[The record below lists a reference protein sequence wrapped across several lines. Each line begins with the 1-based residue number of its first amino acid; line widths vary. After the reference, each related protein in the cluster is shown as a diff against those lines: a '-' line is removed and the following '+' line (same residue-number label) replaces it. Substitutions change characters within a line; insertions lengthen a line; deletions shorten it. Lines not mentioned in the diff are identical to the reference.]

1 MTMLSYDNYYA
12 IKGNQLIDE
21 LHLYAGH
28 QMLINA
34 EELGR
39 AIRHHQRMVITIDVV
54 DGKKFWVLL
63 PATEENIKKAWGHG
77 YLVVGKRC
85 NRIGGNE
92 AKAMRIHKGFKPLKR
107 DEVEI
112 RKKEA
117 EASLQKPESRSFS
130 GLLSKIPWLNKARR
144 KMEAEK
150 RQAEK
155 VDKGILPKAKI
166 IYTPMGNDRR
176 RKSKH

>member
-1 MTMLSYDNYYA
+1 MLSDEEYYKK
-12 IKGNQLIDE
+12 KGNQLIEE

-28 QMLINA
+28 QMLIDA

-39 AIRHHQRMVITIDVV
+39 AICSHQRMVITINVV
-54 DGKKFWVLL
+54 NGKKSWILL

-85 NRIGGNE
+85 HRIGGNE

-117 EASLQKPESRSFS
+117 EASLQNPESKSFS
-130 GLLSKIPWLNKARR
+130 RLLSKIPWLNKARR

-155 VDKGILPKAKI
+155 VDKGILSKAKI

>member
-1 MTMLSYDNYYA
+1 MQSDEEYNKK
-12 IKGNQLIDE
+12 KGNQLIEE

-34 EELGR
+34 EELGK
-39 AIRHHQRMVITIDVV
+39 AINNHQRMVITIDVV
-54 DGKKFWVLL
+54 DGKRSWVLL

-77 YLVVGKRC
+77 YLVVGKHWH
-85 NRIGGNE
+85 RIGGNE
-92 AKAMRIHKGFKPLKR
+92 TRTKRTHKGFKPLKR
-107 DEVEI
+107 GEVEI

-117 EASLQKPESRSFS
+117 EASLQKPESNSFS
-130 GLLSKIPWLNKARR
+130 GVFSKIPWLNKARR

-150 RQAEK
+150 KQAEK

-176 RKSKH
+176 RK

>member
-1 MTMLSYDNYYA
+1 MTMFSDEEYYKK
-12 IKGNQLIDE
+12 KGNLLIEE

-34 EELGR
+34 GELGR

-54 DGKKFWVLL
+54 VGKKSWVLL

-77 YLVVGKRC
+77 YLVVGKRWH
-85 NRIGGNE
+85 RIGGNE
-92 AKAMRIHKGFKPLKR
+92 AKATKTYKGFKPLKR

-117 EASLQKPESRSFS
+117 EASLQKPESKSFS

>member
-1 MTMLSYDNYYA
+1 MLSDEEYYKK
-12 IKGNQLIDE
+12 KGNQLIEE

-28 QMLINA
+28 QMLIDA

-39 AIRHHQRMVITIDVV
+39 AICSHQRMVITINVV
-54 DGKKFWVLL
+54 NGKKSWILL

-85 NRIGGNE
+85 HRIGGNE

-117 EASLQKPESRSFS
+117 EAS
-130 GLLSKIPWLNKARR
+130 
-144 KMEAEK
+144 
-150 RQAEK
+150 
-155 VDKGILPKAKI
+155 
-166 IYTPMGNDRR
+166 
-176 RKSKH
+176 

>member
-1 MTMLSYDNYYA
+1 MLSDKEYTKK
-12 IKGNQLIDE
+12 KGDLLIEE

-28 QMLINA
+28 QMLIDA
-34 EELGR
+34 EELGK
-39 AIRHHQRMVITIDVV
+39 AICSHQRMVIAINIVN
-54 DGKKFWVLL
+54 GKKSWVLL

-77 YLVVGKRC
+77 YLVMGKRWH
-85 NRIGGNE
+85 RIGGNE
-92 AKAMRIHKGFKPLKR
+92 AKAMRPHKGFKPLKR

-112 RKKEA
+112 RRKEA
-117 EASLQKPESRSFS
+117 EASLQKPESKSFS
-130 GLLSKIPWLNKARR
+130 GLLSKIPWPNKARR
-144 KMEAEK
+144 KMKAEK